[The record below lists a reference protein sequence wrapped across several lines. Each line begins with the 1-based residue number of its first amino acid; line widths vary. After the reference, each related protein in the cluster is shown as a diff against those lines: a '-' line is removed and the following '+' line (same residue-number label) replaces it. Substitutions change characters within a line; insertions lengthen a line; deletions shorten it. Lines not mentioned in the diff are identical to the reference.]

1 MTPLAE
7 RRHRARRVLML
18 AAWLVAGAAIVA
30 RSAVLQVRQ
39 ASTWRAISDGQ
50 HRRSRVV
57 PAPRGSIFDRD
68 GVLLAESREALRV
81 SVAPGELVR
90 TGDGAAE
97 SATAALQS
105 ALALTSA
112 EARRYTRSP
121 RSWLVLPGRFPTAVR
136 AELGS
141 VRGLHLERELERF
154 HPQGDL
160 ALGPIGRVVD
170 GRGGGGIEQQY
181 DAVLRGSAGEEVSA
195 KDSNGVARPGQTVLV
210 TPPTPGG
217 EVTLTLDRDLQE
229 IGLEALEEAIEG
241 TEARGGN
248 LLVTDPSTG
257 EILAMVSIRDGN
269 PTGLSAIN
277 TPYEP
282 GSTLK
287 PFTVAGILTH
297 GVAQLSD
304 TVDIGDGR
312 WRVAGRTLSDVHPKA
327 TRLTLADALR
337 VSSNVGVAKMAQ
349 GLSNREQ
356 YETLRDFGFG
366 TQTGVPLPGE
376 TPGTLRKPNRW
387 SRQSPASLAIGYEIA
402 VTPIQMAMA
411 YGALANGGLLMAP
424 ALVREVRASDGSVQE
439 RFQPR
444 VVRRVASEGVTREIN
459 RVLVQVVEDGTG
471 TRARLTSFTVAGK
484 SGTSRAYAKG
494 GGYARGDYF
503 ASFVGFFPAE
513 DPQLLV
519 YVKLENPK
527 GAYYGGATAAPVT
540 RATMEAI
547 LAARRPPLD
556 RTVLANVARQ
566 PVAPRQTVRFAST
579 SADLPTPP
587 LPQRDA
593 RIGSVPIP
601 EITGLSARAAIRR
614 LHAVGFRVV
623 WDAPGPIRGTQPRAG
638 ARLAPGDTVR
648 IVSGGP
654 AGD

>member
-7 RRHRARRVLML
+7 RRYRARRML
-18 AAWLVAGAAIVA
+18 LLSVWLVAGTAIVA
-30 RSAVLQVRQ
+30 RSAVLQLGQ
-39 ASTWRAISDGQ
+39 ASMWRALSDDQ
-50 HRRSRVV
+50 HQRSRVV
-57 PAPRGSIFDRD
+57 PAPRGSVLDRD
-68 GVLLAESREALRV
+68 GVPLAESRETLRV
-81 SVAPGELVR
+81 SVAPRELAR
-90 TGDGAAE
+90 TPSGNAE
-97 SATAALQS
+97 IANDALRS
-105 ALALTSA
+105 ALALTPA
-112 EARRYTRSP
+112 EAARYTGSSRN
-121 RSWLVLPGRFPTAVR
+121 WLVLPGRFPTAVR
-136 AELGS
+136 AHLGR
-141 VRGLHLERELERF
+141 VRGVYLERELERF
-154 HPQGDL
+154 HPHGDL
-160 ALGPIGRVVD
+160 ALGPVGRVVD
-170 GRGGGGIEQQY
+170 GQGRGGIEQHY
-181 DAVLRGSAGEEVSA
+181 DALLRGSAGEEVSA
-195 KDSNGVARPGQTVLV
+195 KDSNGVPRPGQTVLV
-210 TPPTPGG
+210 TPPTSGG
-217 EVTLTLDRDLQE
+217 EVSLTLDRDLQE
-229 IGLEALEEAIEG
+229 IGYEAVEAAIEE
-241 TEARGGN
+241 TEARGGD

-257 EILAMVSIRDGN
+257 EVLAMVSIRDGSS
-269 PTGLSAIN
+269 TGLSAIN

-297 GVAQLSD
+297 HVARLSD
-304 TVDIGDGR
+304 TVDIGEGR

-327 TRLTLADALR
+327 SRLTLADALR

-349 GLSNREQ
+349 GLSNRDQ

-376 TPGTLRKPNRW
+376 TPGTLRKPDRW

-424 ALVREVRASDGSVQE
+424 GLVLEVRAPDGTVQE
-439 RFQPR
+439 RFEPR
-444 VVRRVASEGVTREIN
+444 VVRRVASEQVTREIN

-556 RTVLANVARQ
+556 RRVLANVARRS
-566 PVAPRQTVRFAST
+566 VEPRQAIRFASS
-579 SADLPTPP
+579 SAEVTASPFAH
-587 LPQRDA
+587 QDA
-593 RIGSVPIP
+593 GIGSVPIP
-601 EITGLSARAAIRR
+601 EIAGLSARAAIRR
-614 LHAVGFRVV
+614 LHAVGLRVV
-623 WDAPGPIRGTQPRAG
+623 WDASGPIGGTRPEAG
-638 ARLAPGDTVR
+638 VRMTPGDTVR
-648 IVSGGP
+648 IIVGR
-654 AGD
+654 AGR